1 MSPRATLL
9 LAAIALFGA
18 TSTSAS
24 TVPISDLHKN
34 TSSVVPNR
42 NGLWFDVSGVV
53 TSPDSVYSKVN
64 TQTFIQDNSGGISL
78 FLTAGLTDTTKKNLR
93 FNLGDSVSVRGQV
106 TQFNGLT
113 ELTNLTNFSVI
124 STGNFAIDPLVLT
137 CAQVNATLFVSTPD
151 SFPEYNEGRLIRIN
165 NVTRVGGATWPTTCA
180 GANSNIMISD
190 GTATTA
196 LFIDLDS
203 EVCGSPDPS
212 GSFDVIG
219 ILSQFDNSAPYSTGY
234 QIVPRYKSD
243 IIPHVP
249 GPVFLS
255 GPTAVD
261 VESTSVSI
269 QWTTDTSST
278 SFVEY
283 GLTTAYGGLVGDST
297 LTTDHLVALTGLTP
311 GKIYHY
317 RAGSSDG
324 AGTRLSPDLTFAT
337 PSTTPGQMNF
347 YFNRSIDASLADPDT
362 AQGNVYLPTPILN
375 RVNSAQHDISMS
387 VYTFNLSPLA
397 DALIAAKSRG
407 VKVRI
412 ILDAGAG
419 QTQADRCRAAGIPV
433 ITSTYGGNHASGG
446 IHHEKTFC
454 IDARDTTST
463 TDDWVW
469 SGSINMTNENQA
481 DANNGFEIQDYGLAQ
496 AYLLEFNQE
505 WGSDTDTPNAA
516 NSRMGNRKSDIVP
529 HHFVIDGIPVDL
541 YFSPSDGTESKIV
554 SALATANY
562 SIEFC
567 MFDFTSNPIS
577 GEMRTLWN
585 NGAGIPERGVFDQG
599 ESNTAGS
606 EWPDMSGS
614 GGTPFTP
621 PLDVWTDTEPNLM
634 HDKYG
639 IVDAGHPESDALVI
653 TGSHNWTNAA
663 NTVNDENTLIFHDA
677 RIANLYLQDFADRYH
692 ISGGSADLSPVG
704 VGDTPG
710 VRVVSMSAP
719 WPSPASG
726 RSTSSVE
733 YTIPGS
739 VKSGQHVTL
748 GLYDL
753 SGRLVRMLAN
763 GPAVPGT
770 QRVTFPA
777 SDARGVKLAAGVYF
791 LKLDAAGTKQTQ
803 KWVLLR

>member
-1 MSPRATLL
+1 MLPHPRATWILVAL
-9 LAAIALFGA
+9 ALFGA
-18 TSTSAS
+18 TSALA
-24 TVPISDLHKN
+24 VPISDLHKN
-34 TSSVVPNR
+34 NSSVVPNR
-42 NGLWFDVSGVV
+42 NGLWFDVSGIV
-53 TSPDSVYSKVN
+53 TCPDSVYSKVN
-64 TQTFIQDNSGGISL
+64 TQTFIQDYSGGISL
-78 FLTAGLTDTTKKNLR
+78 FQTGGIGAGLH
-93 FNLGDSVSVRGQV
+93 FNLGDSVAVRGQV

-113 ELTNLTNFSVI
+113 ELTNLTNLSVI
-124 STGNFAIDPLVLT
+124 STGNFATDPLVLT
-137 CAQVNATLFVSTPD
+137 CNQVNQTLFVSTPD

-190 GTATTA
+190 GTATTS

-212 GSFDVIG
+212 GPFDVIG

-249 GPVFLS
+249 GPIFLS

-269 QWTTDTSST
+269 QWTTDTQST

-283 GLTTAYGGLVGDST
+283 GLTTGYGGLAGDST
-297 LTTDHLVALTGLTP
+297 LTTNHLVALTGLTP

-317 RAGSSDG
+317 RAGSTDG
-324 AGTRLSPDLTFAT
+324 AGTRLAPDLTFAT

-347 YFNRSIDASLADPDT
+347 YFNRSIDATLADPDT
-362 AQGNVYLPTPILN
+362 AQGGVYLPTPILN
-375 RVNSAQHDISMS
+375 RVNSAQYDISMS
-387 VYTFNLSPLA
+387 VYTFNISQLA
-397 DALIAAKSRG
+397 DALIAAKNRG

-433 ITSTYGGNHASGG
+433 ITSTFGGNHASGG

-505 WGSDTDTPNAA
+505 WGSDTDTPIAA
-516 NSRMGNRKSDIVP
+516 NSRMGNRKSDITP

-541 YFSPSDGTESKIV
+541 YFSPSDGTEAKIV

-577 GEMRTLWN
+577 SEMRTLWA
-585 NGAGIPERGVFDQG
+585 NGAGVPERGVFDSG
-599 ESNTAGS
+599 EANTAGS

-621 PLDVWTDTEPNLM
+621 PLDVWTDTEPNLL
-634 HDKYG
+634 HDKYA
-639 IVDAGHPESDALVI
+639 IVDVGHPESDALVI

-677 RIANLYLQDFADRYH
+677 GIANLYLQDFAERYH

-704 VGDTPG
+704 VGDKPLA
-710 VRVVSMSAP
+710 RVVSLSAP
-719 WPSPASG
+719 WPSPSASPTG
-726 RSTSSVE
+726 MVE
-733 YTIPGS
+733 FTIPGGAS
-739 VKSGQHVTL
+739 TGQRVTL

-753 SGRLVRMLAN
+753 SGRLVRSLVNAA
-763 GPAVPGT
+763 AVPGT
-770 QRVTFPA
+770 QRVSFPS
-777 SDARGVKLAAGVYF
+777 SDARGVRLASGVYF
-791 LKLDAAGTKQTQ
+791 LKLDALGTTQ
-803 KWVLLR
+803 NRKWVVVR